1 MEEAGV
7 RDEALG
13 ILVALIVSGIFC
25 VFLNVSNL
33 LQQCN
38 NKEKIAFD
46 LEGERS
52 SLPELSLLDVFSPH
66 PGKPAFCESYICIV
80 YVLTQPSSFEN
91 LSYDNIA
98 RSVNYFQAFHFR

>member
-1 MEEAGV
+1 MEEARV

-13 ILVALIVSGIFC
+13 IFVALIVSGIFC
-25 VFLNVSNL
+25 VFLHVSNL

-52 SLPELSLLDVFSPH
+52 SLPELSLLYIFFPY
-66 PGKPAFCESYICIV
+66 PGKPAFACRR
-80 YVLTQPSSFEN
+80 TFE
-91 LSYDNIA
+91 LPQFATKST
-98 RSVNYFQAFHFR
+98 